1 MNPTAT
7 RLFNFLQQ
15 DLDIPAESINL
26 ALKDEQAMLHH
37 FPMILWQ
44 YGLVTKEQLESVFDW
59 LDEHLL

>member
-7 RLFNFLQQ
+7 RLLDFLQQ
-15 DLDIPAESINL
+15 DLAIPAESLNL
-26 ALKDEQAMLHH
+26 ALKDEQAMPHH

-59 LDEHLL
+59 LDDQF